1 MGPNENRLLVRR
13 DGTANAC
20 RSEDSLT
27 VTDFLG
33 RFFTRLFED
42 IMKLGKRTSVEELR
56 ILGRFEQ
63 LREILLSDHHSK
75 HLDKPLASWVLPTDR
90 RLPMVFLDRTL
101 RDLLNTPFEKLRGA
115 RGVGQ
120 KKLRAFLVLLARAAR
135 FSPTELA
142 ERHTAMTVD
151 GEKPPA
157 AVAAP
162 GGFDPATV
170 SEVVWTQWRATVVK
184 WKLEAEALGRFAS
197 SLEGMPRVIRN
208 TPLSTY
214 AGLALE
220 EIRRMKTHGE
230 KRVEAILEVF
240 YNIQVMLAGK
250 SPHEHLVIRLVPR
263 LIDRTENWL
272 WCRLRDVGMPDEH
285 EILDEFIDPLLGQIR
300 IDTSR
305 QISRL
310 AEARLGL
317 RGPVTSVRLLARTMG
332 LTRARVYQLLDEI
345 NDVMIVRWP
354 TGRHQ
359 VYELRDKFAAEC
371 DCLDNPPDLQQFHAA
386 IELFYP
392 GSRRG
397 ADGPLEKAVR
407 PKGRDGKPAP
417 IPVA

>member
-1 MGPNENRLLVRR
+1 MRIP
-13 DGTANAC
+13 
-20 RSEDSLT
+20 
-27 VTDFLG
+27 
-33 RFFTRLFED
+33 FFARLFED
-42 IMKLGKRTSVEELR
+42 IMKLGKRISVEELQ

-63 LREILLSDHHSK
+63 LREILLADQYSK
-75 HLDKPLASWVLPTDR
+75 HLDRPLACWVLPTDR

-101 RDLLNTPFEKLRGA
+101 RDLLNTPFEQLRA
-115 RGVGQ
+115 SRGVGQ
-120 KKLRAFLVLLARAAR
+120 KKLRAFLVLLARASR
-135 FSPTELA
+135 SSPTELA
-142 ERHTAMTVD
+142 EQHTAMTVG

-157 AVAAP
+157 ALAAP
-162 GGFDPATV
+162 GGFDPTAV

-214 AGLALE
+214 AELALE
-220 EIRRMKTHGE
+220 EIHRMKTHGE
-230 KRVEAILEVF
+230 KRVQAILEVF
-240 YNIQVMLAGK
+240 YNIHVLLAGK

-263 LIDRTENWL
+263 LVDRAENWL
-272 WCRLRDVGMPDEH
+272 SCRLRAAGMPDEH
-285 EILDEFIDPLLGQIR
+285 EILDDFIDPLLSQIR

-310 AEARLGL
+310 AEARLAL
-317 RGPVTSVRLLARTMG
+317 HGPVVSVRRLARRMG

-345 NDVMIVRWP
+345 NDVMTVRWP

-371 DCLDNPPDLQQFHAA
+371 DCLDDPPNLEQFHAA

-417 IPVA
+417 VAVA